1 MKNIFRALACGFLIA
16 GLVLGAAT
24 SRAEDTIKIGFIAPF
39 SGAFAA
45 NGDAWLKMLTY
56 AMNKTNERGGAL
68 GKKFELVTFDDKI
81 TPSEALIAL
90 KSITDQNI
98 PFVVQCIGSNVAAAM
113 EEGVSRYNARNP
125 DHRVLY
131 LNCAALATD
140 LTEEKCD
147 FWHFRFAANVTQRVA
162 ALVRG
167 LPKDASTV
175 YLMNQ
180 DYLYGQ
186 GVAADTKKFL
196 AQFRP
201 DIKIVGEEF
210 IPLGKVKDF
219 SSYIAKIKASGAKAL
234 ITSNWG
240 PDFNLLMKAGVESG
254 LDIKYYTFSA
264 HLNGGP
270 TAMGDGGG
278 NRVIAALE
286 GHDNMGAEL
295 NNAAAEAWMKGFRET
310 NPGFDYPWVN
320 FQVMFDML
328 AAAINKAGST
338 DALKVALALEDMQA
352 PDIYGQMNTMRKTDH
367 QLLSPFYTAIFTKPV
382 KYDSEKT
389 GWGWKTEST
398 STTEDL
404 TFPSNCKMKRP
415 ARGVGERRI
424 R

>member
-1 MKNIFRALACGFLIA
+1 MKNIFRALTYVILMA
-16 GLVLGAAT
+16 GPVLGTTA

-68 GKKFELVTFDDKI
+68 GKKFEMVTFDDKI

-98 PFVVQCIGSNVAAAM
+98 PFVVQCVGSNVAAAM

-131 LNCAALATD
+131 MNCAALATD

-201 DIKIVGEEF
+201 DVKIVGEEF

-295 NNAAAEAWMKGFRET
+295 NNTAAEAWMKGFRDT

-328 AAAINKAGST
+328 AAAVNKAGST

-352 PDIYGQMNTMRKTDH
+352 PDVYGQMNTMRKTDH
-367 QLLSPFYTAIFTKPV
+367 QLLSPFYTAAFTKPV

-398 STTEDL
+398 STTQDL
-404 TFPSNCKMKRP
+404 TFPSSCKMKRP
-415 ARGVGERRI
+415 EGA
-424 R
+424 

>member
-1 MKNIFRALACGFLIA
+1 MKNMFKALACGFLIA

-240 PDFNLLMKAGVESG
+240 PDFNLLMKAGVEVGSG
-254 LDIKYYTFSA
+254 
-264 HLNGGP
+264 H
-270 TAMGDGGG
+270 
-278 NRVIAALE
+278 
-286 GHDNMGAEL
+286 
-295 NNAAAEAWMKGFRET
+295 
-310 NPGFDYPWVN
+310 
-320 FQVMFDML
+320 
-328 AAAINKAGST
+328 
-338 DALKVALALEDMQA
+338 
-352 PDIYGQMNTMRKTDH
+352 
-367 QLLSPFYTAIFTKPV
+367 
-382 KYDSEKT
+382 
-389 GWGWKTEST
+389 
-398 STTEDL
+398 
-404 TFPSNCKMKRP
+404 
-415 ARGVGERRI
+415 
-424 R
+424 